1 MTRSFIS
8 NGLKLWQENSF
19 LQLQTYYQLAA
30 QHDIDVCT
38 KADLKLHYQYH
49 DRPQMIKAV
58 QTANT
63 LGTIIKTK
71 LSHTVLPYRKLYD
84 SWMAEFNAIT
94 EIHKMPSTSQTK
106 NGQIYCFFSSH
117 NTEMLYQHTILC
129 NWLVCKRPLSPRFDR
144 HTMSS
149 FPMLVAP
156 VRRRTSDVRLAWGA
170 RQYRN
175 WRLAWGCSTLTW
187 PKTDSSFTVVFN
199 AVTVIKAY
207 SCNAHKLKISYSSK
221 E

>member
-1 MTRSFIS
+1 
-8 NGLKLWQENSF
+8 
-19 LQLQTYYQLAA
+19 
-30 QHDIDVCT
+30 
-38 KADLKLHYQYH
+38 
-49 DRPQMIKAV
+49 
-58 QTANT
+58 
-63 LGTIIKTK
+63 
-71 LSHTVLPYRKLYD
+71 
-84 SWMAEFNAIT
+84 MAEFNAIQ
-94 EIHKMPSTSQTK
+94 EIHKMPSMNQTK
-106 NGQIYCFFSSH
+106 NGQIYCVFFFLISH

-156 VRRRTSDVRLAWGA
+156 VRRRTSEVRLAWGA

-207 SCNAHKLKISYSSK
+207 SCNTQELKIS
-221 E
+221 